1 MKKSKVAL
9 GKCNIIMRV
18 LVTNKEDLISFNFLF
33 LFIYLLHLQKD
44 VSGTGLDLNFRNST
58 LFSFMQNNAHFV

>member
-18 LVTNKEDLISFNFLF
+18 LVTNKEDLISFHFLF
-33 LFIYLLHLQKD
+33 LFASPEKCQWYGIR
-44 VSGTGLDLNFRNST
+44 SE
-58 LFSFMQNNAHFV
+58 FS